1 MHVGTTQIFLPN
13 LQAQSSLLISNS
25 TVFEYTSK
33 YNPIHLSQH
42 LAFSGFKPLHPQPHY
57 HSKKCNLF
65 IPATASVLH
74 PRPPPR
80 KYNKSQDMRIKRRKK
95 RKKKGKRKRPRELL
109 KQNRKKGPLLLLDS
123 TWLDS
128 TRSPEMSE
136 IFEQFRKHL
145 ASQQVPSFLVSF
157 LWSWFSKKTH
167 VSTLVMRLLH
177 FFFFTKISP
186 FLSPSGSSNTH
197 HQKMESNVPF
207 FDDDFLFFFFWNVP
221 W

>member
-13 LQAQSSLLISNS
+13 LQAQSSLSISNS
-25 TVFEYTSK
+25 TVFEYMSK
-33 YNPIHLSQH
+33 YNPIHLPQH

-80 KYNKSQDMRIKRRKK
+80 KYNKSQDMRIKKK
-95 RKKKGKRKRPRELL
+95 KKKKGKRKRPRELL

-123 TWLDS
+123 TRLDRPRW
-128 TRSPEMSE
+128 RSLSN
-136 IFEQFRKHL
+136 FGKSL
-145 ASQQVPSFLVSF
+145 ASQNSSAQQVLF
-157 LWSWFSKKTH
+157 WFRFSDLGFQKTH

-177 FFFFTKISP
+177 FFKKNFPLFPLLDHPIHIIKKWRVM
-186 FLSPSGSSNTH
+186 F
-197 HQKMESNVPF
+197 F
-207 FDDDFLFFFFWNVP
+207 FDDDFLFFGMSHDRIR
-221 W
+221 